1 MPREGPSTPGFS
13 ADAGFSFSISFR
25 RGILFAERHIGGT
38 FVSPQDHLKLT
49 REELHNLVWAKPMTE
64 VAKDFQISDRAMAKI
79 CARKQV
85 PVPPRGHWAKKSAGQ
100 DVPKPSLP
108 EFVPKAPKEE
118 KAEPKPQQQPPKKPK
133 VGGVFEERNQKIRK
147 SLKELRNVLSE
158 AVDYTARIESWNCD
172 YSFGLN
178 YSYNPLRRDN
188 DVSFLY
194 ESPLSEYR
202 DLVLK
207 GAILEPRRLKER
219 RFEARFTRRPHLNQK
234 TIEEDLHHYEEAPPQ
249 FIGGFY
255 NQGKCIMAYLPIP
268 EDAFGLVLQNAMA
281 NKIKFM
287 TLRGEKLRYGRGHI
301 YGYSLQAEHNEEQP

>member
-1 MPREGPSTPGFS
+1 
-13 ADAGFSFSISFR
+13 
-25 RGILFAERHIGGT
+25 
-38 FVSPQDHLKLT
+38 
-49 REELHNLVWAKPMTE
+49 
-64 VAKDFQISDRAMAKI
+64 
-79 CARKQV
+79 
-85 PVPPRGHWAKKSAGQ
+85 
-100 DVPKPSLP
+100 
-108 EFVPKAPKEE
+108 
-118 KAEPKPQQQPPKKPK
+118 

-202 DLVLK
+202 NLVLK

-219 RFEARFTRRPHLNQK
+219 KFEARFTRRPHLNQK
-234 TIEEDLHHYEEAPPQ
+234 TVEEDLHRYEEAPPQ

-255 NQGKCIMAYLPIP
+255 NQGKCIMAYVPAP
-268 EDAFGLVLQNAMA
+268 EDAFALVLQNAMA

-287 TLRGEKLRYGRGHI
+287 TVVRQNSARL
-301 YGYSLQAEHNEEQP
+301 